1 MPPPSRPNTTRVAA
15 RVILCGTSAHGGED
29 GASEVIADA
38 ILGGPSGPQGT
49 TVTPQG
55 WLLGLPIESV
65 RVLAPVYAVAGVLA
79 LALLLPMPGVRMR
92 VRIWEPLVLLAAGIG
107 ALAGS
112 LLVVV
117 VVDVDDL
124 FGVPASLV
132 IRAAAAG
139 AGAGVGL
146 AIGNLVGTR
155 WWRRVVAVLTIVVAV
170 AAGGLMINRDVAYF
184 PKLGDVFGVTDIS
197 ALSVHSGDD
206 AVAALRGWR
215 APASLP
221 TTGTVDIPG
230 TDSHWHARPAWIYLP
245 PAARVAH
252 PPRLPVVI
260 AFSGQPGGP
269 SDVFL
274 AGNLQATLDGIARAH
289 HGLAPVVVAPDQ
301 LGAPNVNPMCVDS
314 RMGNVQRYV
323 VDDVREW
330 VLRNLPVAPNRREW
344 TVAGFSE
351 GGTCAAQFGAGFPAI
366 FGSYLAISSELGP
379 INGSIARTLHDAFRG
394 SRTAWEAAQPIAI
407 MHRLAPY
414 RHTFA
419 LYCVGAG
426 DKRYGAATPELAA
439 ASRAAGMRT
448 TTRVLPGLAH
458 NWNTGAAGFAW
469 GLPELLPWW
478 GIS

>member
-1 MPPPSRPNTTRVAA
+1 
-15 RVILCGTSAHGGED
+15 
-29 GASEVIADA
+29 VIAHA
-38 ILGGPSGPQGT
+38 VLGDPPDRQGT
-49 TVTPQG
+49 IVTPQG
-55 WLLGLPIESV
+55 WLLGLPIEST
-65 RVLAPVYAVAGVLA
+65 RVLAPVYAVAAALA
-79 LALLLPMPGVRMR
+79 LALLVPLPGVRMR
-92 VRIWEPLVLLAAGIG
+92 IRIWEPLALLAAGVG

-112 LLVVV
+112 LVVVV
-117 VVDVDDL
+117 VVDIDDL

-132 IRAAAAG
+132 IRAAAAS

-146 AIGNLVGTR
+146 AIANLVGTR
-155 WWRRVVAVLTIVVAV
+155 WWRRVVAAITIPLAV

-184 PKLGDVFGVTDIS
+184 PKLGDVFGVTGVS
-197 ALSVHSGDD
+197 ALSVHAGGE
-206 AVAALRGWR
+206 AQAALHGWHQ
-215 APASLP
+215 PASMP
-221 TTGTVDIPG
+221 TTGTVGTVDIPG
-230 TDSHWHARPAWIYLP
+230 TDSHWHARPAWVYLP

-252 PPRLPVVI
+252 PPRLPIVI

-274 AGNLQATLDGIARAH
+274 AGNLKATLDGIARAH
-289 HGLAPVVVAPDQ
+289 HGLAPVVVVPDQ
-301 LGAPNVNPMCVDS
+301 LGVPSRNPMCVDS

-323 VDDVREW
+323 LDDVREW
-330 VLRNLPVAPNRREW
+330 VLRNLPVSSNRREW
-344 TVAGFSE
+344 TVAGFSQ
-351 GGTCAAQFGAGFPAI
+351 GATCAVQFGVGFPAV

-379 INGSIARTLHDAFRG
+379 IDHSMARTLREAFHG
-394 SRTAWEAAQPIAI
+394 SRTAWEDAQPITI
-407 MHRLAPY
+407 MHRKAPY

-426 DKRYGAATPELAA
+426 DKRYGSATPKLAA

-448 TTRVLPGLAH
+448 LTRVFPGLAH